1 MNRIDKTF
9 KKLKAEKKKAF
20 IPYVTAGDPDIKTT
34 EKIVLA
40 LAKAGADIIEL
51 GIPFSDPLADGATIQ
66 RAVMRALSRAV
77 SVEKIFD
84 MVKRLRKSTDV
95 PFVFMTYYNI
105 IFNYGVARFVKE
117 ARSAGADGVI
127 AADLP
132 MEETKELK
140 TCADRSGFDVIMLA
154 APTTPVGRFQMISN
168 CSKGFIYYVSLTGV
182 TGARESLP
190 AKLKNEIKQLEKQT
204 KKPICVGFGISSAH
218 QAKNIARVADG
229 VIVGSAIIKR
239 IEKNLKNK
247 IKMLREVESFARSIA
262 KAVHAV
268 NGKK

>member
-1 MNRIDKTF
+1 MNKIDKTF
-9 KKLKAEKKKAF
+9 KKLKTAKKKAF
-20 IPYVTAGDPDIKTT
+20 IPYVVAGDPDIKTT

-40 LAKAGADIIEL
+40 LAESGADIIEL

-66 RAVMRALSRAV
+66 RAVMRALSHSV
-77 SVEKIFD
+77 SVEKVFD
-84 MVKRLRKSTDV
+84 MVRRLRKSTDV

-105 IFNYGVARFVKE
+105 ILNYGVARFVKN
-117 ARSAGADGVI
+117 AKSVGADGVI
-127 AADLP
+127 VADLP
-132 MEETKELK
+132 MEETKKLK
-140 TCADRSGFDVIMLA
+140 LCADRSGFDVIMLA
-154 APTTPVGRFQMISN
+154 APTTPIERFKMISN
-168 CSKGFIYYVSLTGV
+168 CSRGFVYYVSLTGV

-190 AKLKNEIKQLEKQT
+190 AKLKNEIKKLKKHT

-247 IKMLREVESFARSIA
+247 TKMVREVESFARSIA
-262 KAVHAV
+262 GAIHSV
-268 NGKK
+268 G